1 MKTQWNG
8 VRSKTEKRENKR
20 ENKTRGIAWKY
31 WKLLFKITFE
41 SRLSP
46 SHIEIVDSNSNLTI
60 SLLHFWSVI
69 NVMSKK
75 MILIKICYFKHLFN
89 PTVLLIPE
97 NFRELV
103 TQFRESSK
111 KNVWVSQNRHYMLL
125 FNLAYITEENNWNSS
140 VNSKAAKLYSFN
152 NNVLRL

>member
-20 ENKTRGIAWKY
+20 ENKIPWKF

-125 FNLAYITEENNWNSS
+125 FNLAYITQENNWNSS
-140 VNSKAAKLYSFN
+140 VNSQAAKLYSFN
-152 NNVLRL
+152 NNFLRL